1 VKATLVIPDPP
12 CPNPSMT
19 LGIANGQRQPEIPVA
34 GRPIVEA
41 TVR

>member
-1 VKATLVIPDPP
+1 
-12 CPNPSMT
+12 MT